1 MILPPQVAKR
11 VGTLFAGKNPLRMH
25 TTLDWF
31 GGSRTELAI
40 TAFSGELAHT
50 TIRSS
55 GLTGTATC
63 SRGMRSITFDFD
75 VKTLSLSGGQLDARA
90 LPATVTASPPQPVSS
105 RPQGYIAHEGT
116 ALVAH
121 LRFDHGKLSLNG
133 KAFPPSRT
141 GPQP

>member
-40 TAFSGELAHT
+40 PAFSGELAHT

-75 VKTLSLSGGQLDARA
+75 VKTLSLSGGQLDARLDDLQLRSA
-90 LPATVTASPPQPVSS
+90 LQSVIGTLHVGEVSFT
-105 RPQGYIAHEGT
+105 IAHLE
-116 ALVAH
+116 AH
-121 LRFDHGKLSLNG
+121 SNG
-133 KAFPPSRT
+133 AGAT
-141 GPQP
+141 G